1 MRWPIPS
8 AQLVGHATEPGGL
21 AHAQGHPGVE
31 LLPDPRHREEQ
42 GGRDLADVLGHRVE
56 ALGEVHRRAGVERVE
71 DGEGPL
77 RDVAEGQEGE
87 LLVALVQPGDE
98 VGVAELEQ
106 DVAVAQHRP
115 LGGAGGAGGVDQ
127 DREVVGP
134 RDLDQAIEGVGVL
147 PVVPLAQLEQ
157 RLEGHDLVVAERVQA
172 LHVVD
177 EDLDQLRAAVAHRQ
191 DLVELL
197 LVLREEEAGP
207 AVVDDVLHLARGVG
221 GVDAVGDGGHRH
233 HAEVGVEPLRAVVR
247 DDRDHVARP
256 EPERDQP
263 QADPPRAQA
272 VLAPRDAAP
281 DAEVLLPHRHP
292 VAPLPHHVT
301 EEPGQG
307 VLAVHGGGDRLGG
320 GGAAGLGLQ
329 RHVFFLFQR
338 RVPRT
343 LDSLRPR

>member
-1 MRWPIPS
+1 MWHRGRKESCWSPS
-8 AQLVGHATEPGGL
+8 CE
-21 AHAQGHPGVE
+21 
-31 LLPDPRHREEQ
+31 
-42 GGRDLADVLGHRVE
+42 
-56 ALGEVHRRAGVERVE
+56 
-71 DGEGPL
+71 
-77 RDVAEGQEGE
+77 
-87 LLVALVQPGDE
+87 PGDE

-115 LGGAGGAGGVDQ
+115 LGRAGGAGGVDE

-147 PVVPLAQLEQ
+147 PVVPLAELEQ
-157 RLEGHDLVVAERVQA
+157 RLEGHHLVVPERVQA

-207 AVVDDVLHLARGVG
+207 AVVDDVLHLARRSRWCRCRWGRAAT
-221 GVDAVGDGGHRH
+221 DM

-247 DDRDHVARP
+247 HDRDHVARP

-263 QADPPRAQA
+263 QADAPRAQA
-272 VLAPRDAAP
+272 VLAPGDAPP
-281 DAEVLLPHRHP
+281 DPEVLLPHRDP
-292 VAPLPHHVT
+292 VAPLPHHVP

-307 VLAVHGGGDRLGG
+307 VLAVHGGGDRRGG
-320 GGAAGLGLQ
+320 GGATGLGLQ